1 MSKIVQ
7 FTEEQILARLEA
19 ERKSHDYEAR
29 MERLANMRDEDIDL
43 SDIPEPTDEELAR
56 ATRPGWGGLRPG
68 TGRKPSGNRSVHI
81 RLRPAIIRRLHAAAK
96 RRRVTLSQIVEEQ
109 LASV

>member
-1 MSKIVQ
+1 MDHKIIRTTLREVLSRPL
-7 FTEEQILARLEA
+7 TIEQRERLARL
-19 ERKSHDYEAR
+19 K
-29 MERLANMRDEDIDL
+29 NIRDEDIDF

-68 TGRKPSGNRSVHI
+68 TGRKPSGNRSVQV
-81 RLRPAIIRRLHAAAK
+81 RLRPVTIRRLHAAAK

-109 LASV
+109 LVGV